1 MALLIDS
8 QLQVVATNQAAR
20 AFFGLDPGR
29 LPASLVEVTREVR
42 LAELLRAGQAEN
54 ETRLVHRERVVA
66 SKLVA
71 GPRPGDTLMFLS
83 DITELRRLATVRQ
96 EFVANL
102 SHELKTPLTSLRLAV
117 ESLLEDLPPNV
128 RKQFAERALR
138 EADHLG
144 SILDNLRQL
153 ADIESGRTAI
163 SRTRFGLR
171 QLVEQALD
179 RLGYDRPVTLDIP
192 EELDVEAD
200 REKTAQ
206 VLTNVLDNAARFSPP
221 GSAVDVSAAV
231 TGSEVVVKVRDR
243 GPGLSPEH
251 WERVFERFYKVDP
264 ARSREAGGS
273 GLGLAISR
281 HLVLAQGGRIWTEA
295 SPDGGQVFAF
305 TLPLNKP

>member
-1 MALLIDS
+1 
-8 QLQVVATNQAAR
+8 
-20 AFFGLDPGR
+20 
-29 LPASLVEVTREVR
+29 
-42 LAELLRAGQAEN
+42 
-54 ETRLVHRERVVA
+54 
-66 SKLVA
+66 
-71 GPRPGDTLMFLS
+71 
-83 DITELRRLATVRQ
+83 
-96 EFVANL
+96 
-102 SHELKTPLTSLRLAV
+102 
-117 ESLLEDLPPNV
+117 
-128 RKQFAERALR
+128 
-138 EADHLG
+138 
-144 SILDNLRQL
+144 LRQL